1 MRKFLNLIF
10 ILVLGGL
17 STFILSGVRS
27 YTLPIIEEYAEL
39 SLKRNILEAAG
50 IKVSEED
57 DLNRVTAILKENN
70 IEKKE
75 KNGFEY
81 YLSSDERR
89 IFGFTGR
96 GLWGPIKVV
105 ISMNPDG
112 KTIEKLR
119 VVSQE
124 ETPGLGGRIS
134 EEGFLKKFEKKEL
147 PLQLVLRK
155 EPEGKHE
162 IDAIS
167 GATMTSQ
174 AFLKMINEF
183 VKDLKI

>member
-27 YTLPIIEEYAEL
+27 YTLPIIEAYEEL
-39 SLKRNILEAAG
+39 SLKRTILEAAG
-50 IKVSEED
+50 IEVNEQD
-57 DLNRVTAILKENN
+57 DLDKITALLEENK
-70 IEKKE
+70 IEEKKKGE
-75 KNGFEY
+75 FEY

-124 ETPGLGGRIS
+124 ETPGLGGRIT
-134 EEGFLKKFEKKEL
+134 EAGFLKKFEKKEL

-155 EPEGKHE
+155 EPEGNHE

-183 VKDLKI
+183 VIDLKL